1 MDKEELQGAGAMFA
15 LASRLVYQEPSA
27 DEIRSYAE
35 QDLFAGAPFGG
46 DDPSV
51 ARGLELMR
59 DWCAKAA
66 ASDDFDDCVAD
77 AKRDQ
82 FQLFVGAGE
91 PKAASWAGYYLS
103 ASSQILSAETLPV
116 RRLYRE
122 FGLQMENLN
131 REPDDNLGIMM
142 GFIAHLIGLETDEET
157 CADMRE
163 RAVAAQ
169 KELIAGHILP
179 WIAVWHYSTL
189 KHARTDFFSG
199 VGELVFG
206 LIRAYAKRF
215 GCTYNEEKAAF
226 VFEG

>member
-1 MDKEELQGAGAMFA
+1 MYVVIRHPEGTVFA
-15 LASRLVYQEPSA
+15 YTLLEGGVCCHHGS
-27 DEIRSYAE
+27 
-35 QDLFAGAPFGG
+35 LFGT
-46 DDPSV
+46 
-51 ARGLELMR
+51 ARFLHEH
-59 DWCAKAA
+59 AA
-66 ASDDFDDCVAD
+66 AAHIENQAFED
-77 AKRDQ
+77 
-82 FQLFVGAGE
+82 
-91 PKAASWAGYYLS
+91 
-103 ASSQILSAETLPV
+103 
-116 RRLYRE
+116 E

-142 GFIAHLIGLETDEET
+142 GFIAHLIGLETDDKT

-199 VGELVFG
+199 VGELAFG